1 MLEAITRLKSL
12 HVADVMTTDVVQVSA
27 NQTMTE
33 AAEALAGGGV
43 SAAVAVDEQ
52 GRCVGMLS
60 ATDFLRRECREV
72 ESGETHVSE
81 ETHELVQTNGGP
93 LHITALPE
101 NMVNSN
107 MTAAVQSVAP
117 ETSLLKAAMIMNAE
131 HVHRLPVL
139 DGDGRVLGIIS
150 TMDILSSLLGAI
162 DEESTQFIQQMRS
175 GDF

>member
-12 HVADVMTTDVVQVSA
+12 HVADVMTTNVAQVSA

-33 AAEALAGGGV
+33 AAEALVGRGV
-43 SAAVAVDEQ
+43 SAAVAVDDQ

-60 ATDFLRRECREV
+60 ATDFLRRECSEID
-72 ESGETHVSE
+72 SE
-81 ETHELVQTNGGP
+81 ESTFTAERHELVQSNDGP
-93 LHITALPE
+93 VHITSMPE
-101 NMVNSN
+101 NMVSCY
-107 MTAAVQSVAP
+107 MTSAVQSVAP
-117 ETSLLKAAMIMNAE
+117 ETPLLKAATIMNAE

-139 DGDGRVLGIIS
+139 GSDGRVAGIIS

-162 DEESTQFIQQMRS
+162 DEESQEFIQQMRS